1 MNLHTAIKESRGR
14 KPWVRRMRIE
24 ERGAIKELCKGNIL
38 WTEHFEK
45 KHHHNWIDRALLK
58 MREGQVVFGAFGALK
73 DADQAGEKYGL
84 IGCIFLKRTEYHSS
98 AELKC
103 LSISSRT
110 GDSSPDPRSIARA
123 LIYKA
128 VDFAESNQIDAIEME
143 VPQDFKDLISLC
155 IELEFYV
162 ASIRQK
168 YRPGKFDCV
177 LERLTGRSY
186 RGDPYNYAKIG
197 AWVCRAILTS
207 KITGYYHDPDDA
219 ALGYIEFEPSPQ
231 RPPFSKDNR
240 VGYEKRIRGCLAT
253 TGYSGTKD
261 LAKRTCEL
269 FKPEHLI
276 RVVVCKSLNTEAKEV
291 YNAGRVLI
299 IDREELK
306 AIAGGDASTLS
317 IPVVLDK
324 VGGVVTVLERED
336 IRELANQKEFVY
348 YLLSGTGESL
358 CSIDNG
364 YLVIGA
370 PGWDSGTDGLGIVGF
385 AQIKRS
391 IPKEVAEVYK
401 FFPGKHKALTKEKI
415 DIYAASLPAEERA
428 VAILCG
434 PLKLFK
440 ESLPISKGAKWIPNS
455 NVADYL
461 WRELVDRSANS
472 CYIDSEACISISK
485 YGTRSKT
492 MKIDT
497 ATAHRYRVAIS
508 YAGEDRP
515 RVMPVAR
522 ALAKRYG
529 KDRIFYDEFHRSYLL
544 GKNLDERLVKAY
556 SDAELVVV
564 FLSRDYPKKNWC
576 GLEWAVVRDIFFTRK
591 REHCV
596 LVFKDKAAKPMI
608 GWGLR
613 DGYAQFDSA
622 KTRQLV
628 SDIVQKLETISP

>member
-1 MNLHTAIKESRGR
+1 MIDITSEKSQGS

-24 ERGAIKELCKGNIL
+24 ERASIKELCKENIL

-45 KHHHNWIDRALLK
+45 RHHHNWIDRALQK
-58 MREGQVVFGAFGALK
+58 MSEGQVVFGAFGIVKNAV
-73 DADQAGEKYGL
+73 QSGEAYGL

-103 LSISSRT
+103 LSIASRISE
-110 GDSSPDPRSIARA
+110 SSPDPRSIAKA
-123 LIYKA
+123 LVYKA

-143 VPQDFKDLISLC
+143 VPQDFKQLISVF

-168 YRPGKFDCV
+168 YKPGKFDCV

-186 RGDPYNYAKIG
+186 RGDPYNYTKIG

-207 KITGYYHDPDDA
+207 KITGVYHGLDEGA
-219 ALGYIEFEPSPQ
+219 NCYIEFEPSPQ
-231 RPPFSKDNR
+231 RPPFSKENR

-253 TGYSGTKD
+253 TGSSGSKN
-261 LAKRTCEL
+261 LAKRICEM
-269 FKPEHLI
+269 FKPDHLI
-276 RVVVCKSLNTEAKEV
+276 RVVVCKSLDKEAKDV
-291 YNAGRVLI
+291 YSAARVLV

-317 IPVVLDK
+317 IPVALDN

-336 IRELANQKEFVY
+336 IYELANKKEFVY

-358 CSIDNG
+358 ASIDNG
-364 YLVIGA
+364 YLVIA
-370 PGWDSGTDGLGIVGF
+370 NPGWDSGTDGMGIVGF
-385 AQIKRS
+385 AEIKQFK
-391 IPKEVAEVYK
+391 IKEIAKVHEL
-401 FFPGKHKALTKEKI
+401 FPGKFKALTKGKI
-415 DIYAASLPAEERA
+415 DIYAASLPAEETT

-440 ESLPISKGAKWIPNS
+440 ESLPIIKGTKWIPNS
-455 NVADYL
+455 NVADYI

-472 CYIDSEACISISK
+472 CYIDIETCKLISQ
-485 YGTRSKT
+485 YGTRKNIL
-492 MKIDT
+492 KIIT
-497 ATAHRYRVAIS
+497 PTSHRYRVAIS
-508 YAGEDRP
+508 YAGEDRL
-515 RVMPVAR
+515 RVKPVAS
-522 ALAKRYG
+522 ALAKRFG
-529 KDRIFYDEFHRSYLL
+529 KDRIFYDEFHRSHLL

-576 GLEWAVVRDIFFTRK
+576 GLEWAVVRDIFFTRE

-596 LVFKDKAAKPMI
+596 LVFKDKSAKPI
-608 GWGLR
+608 TGWGPR
-613 DGYAQFDSA
+613 DGYAQFDMTGT
-622 KTRQLV
+622 KKLV
-628 SDIVQKLETISP
+628 SDILEKLKTNS

>member
-1 MNLHTAIKESRGR
+1 
-14 KPWVRRMRIE
+14 MRIE
-24 ERGAIKELCKGNIL
+24 ESAAIKELCKGNIF

-58 MREGQVVFGAFGALK
+58 MREGQVVFGAFGLVK
-73 DADQAGEKYGL
+73 NADQTGEEYGL
-84 IGCIFLKRTEYHSS
+84 MGCIFLKRTEYHSS

-103 LSISSRT
+103 LSI
-110 GDSSPDPRSIARA
+110 GESSPDPRSIAKA
-123 LIYKA
+123 LVYKA

-143 VPQDFKDLISLC
+143 VPQDFKQLISVF

-186 RGDPYNYAKIG
+186 RGDPYNYTKIG

-207 KITGYYHDPDDA
+207 KITGHYHDPDDA
-219 ALGYIEFEPSPQ
+219 GQSFIEFEPNPQ
-231 RPPFSKDNR
+231 RPPFSKENR

-253 TGYSGTKD
+253 TGLHGTKN
-261 LAKRTCEL
+261 LAKRICEL

-276 RVVVCKSLNTEAKEV
+276 RVVVCKSLDKAAEKV
-291 YNAGRVLI
+291 YNAARVLI

-306 AIAGGDASTLS
+306 AIAGGGASTLS
-317 IPVVLDK
+317 IPVAIDR
-324 VGGVVTVLERED
+324 VGGVVTVLEREN
-336 IRELANQKEFVY
+336 IHELANKKEFVY

-358 CSIDNG
+358 ASVDNG

-370 PGWDSGTDGLGIVGF
+370 PGWASGTDGLGIVGF
-385 AQIKRS
+385 AEIKEKK
-391 IPKEVAEVYK
+391 IKEIAKVHEL
-401 FFPGKHKALTKEKI
+401 FPGKFKALTKEKI
-415 DIYAASLPAEERA
+415 DIYAASLPAEERIA
-428 VAILCG
+428 AILCG

-440 ESLPISKGAKWIPNS
+440 ESLPIIKGAKWIPDS
-455 NVADYL
+455 NIADFL
-461 WRELVDRSANS
+461 WSELVYRSANS
-472 CYIDSEACISISK
+472 CYIDSESCASISK
-485 YGTRSKT
+485 NGTRSKT
-492 MKIDT
+492 MKIHT
-497 ATAHRYRVAIS
+497 PNSHRYRVAIS

-515 RVMPVAR
+515 RVKPVAS

-544 GKNLDERLVKAY
+544 GKNLNERLVEAY

-576 GLEWAVVRDIFFTRK
+576 GVEWAVVQDIFFTRK

-596 LVFKDKAAKPMI
+596 LVFKDKGAKSIP
-608 GWGLR
+608 GWGPR
-613 DGYAQFDSA
+613 DYYAQFDSA
-622 KTRQLV
+622 GTKQWV
-628 SDIVQKLETISP
+628 SDIVQKLETISS